1 MLNKFIT
8 MISYIFVLLMASITL
23 FPFIYTMLVSLSTH
37 ENILAH
43 PLNFFNHKFNI
54 SNYTLILADEKFRI
68 YLINTLITATIST
81 LSMLLTT
88 IMSMLALIKLN
99 FQYKNLVLSIIII
112 LAMVPQELLVFN
124 NYITVADI
132 GLMNT
137 YRGLILPYT
146 TNIFYILYLN
156 GYISSM
162 PLIYY
167 NTARAAGI
175 SDWNFILKVLIPL
188 AKPGIVVMGLL
199 NFIENWHS
207 FIWPILITND
217 RKMRLISEGLIYF
230 TSEHYGNISVQM
242 AAIMISILP
251 IIIIY
256 LIFRKEIIKEIV
268 NINVK

>member
-1 MLNKFIT
+1 MLNKFV
-8 MISYIFVLLMASITL
+8 MIIAYIFILLMASITL
-23 FPFIYTMLVSLSTH
+23 FPFIYTMIVSLTTH
-37 ENILAH
+37 EDILAN
-43 PLNFFNHKFNI
+43 PLNFLNYKFNL
-54 SNYTLILADEKFRI
+54 SNYTLVLADEKFKI

-81 LSMLLTT
+81 LAMLVST
-88 IMSMLALIKLN
+88 ITSMLALIKLN
-99 FQYKNLVLSIIII
+99 FKYKNLVLGIMII

-124 NYITVADI
+124 NYITVANMS
-132 GLMNT
+132 LMNT
-137 YRGLILPYT
+137 YSGLILPYT

-156 GYISSM
+156 GYLSSM

-199 NFIENWHS
+199 SFIENWHS

-217 RKMRLISEGLIYF
+217 KEMRLISEGLIYF
-230 TSEHYGNISVQM
+230 VSEHYGNIPVQM
-242 AAIMISILP
+242 AAVMISILP

-256 LIFRKEIIKEIV
+256 LIFRKEIIREIV
-268 NINVK
+268 SINIK